1 MIRTTGIRGR
11 SIVLALLV
19 FAVVAFLFYQ
29 APNQAPF
36 GRRPTLQQGA
46 LQQSNA
52 TGAVLTGHAIAPKLG
67 NATAK

>member
-1 MIRTTGIRGR
+1 MLRTTGIRGR

-29 APNQAPF
+29 APYQAPF
-36 GRRPTLQQGA
+36 GPPPTLQQGA

-52 TGAVLTGHAIAPKLG
+52 SGAVLTGHAIAPKLE